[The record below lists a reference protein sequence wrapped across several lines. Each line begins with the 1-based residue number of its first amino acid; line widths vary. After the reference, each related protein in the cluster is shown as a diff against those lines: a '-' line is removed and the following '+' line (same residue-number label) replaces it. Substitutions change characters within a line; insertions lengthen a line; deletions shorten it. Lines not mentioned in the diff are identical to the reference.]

1 MQNKTQKHMDDIK
14 EILIE
19 KGIIQVFDY
28 QELDTELIDTYQY
41 FEKKFQELYQLSADV
56 FHLDNCFFYISN
68 SYKCNAFAGIIENHN
83 IIGITNGY
91 PVLIKDKFNDKFFS
105 NSLCIAFINEKSIS
119 DAYCDLH
126 EDQNF
131 KFNEFVLNCSIEY
144 TFAHEFQ
151 HILQFNSSKIS
162 KDILYS
168 ENLDKNDFNLK
179 KHSWEFDADRMAS
192 YQGKRI

>member
-1 MQNKTQKHMDDIK
+1 MDDIK

-83 IIGITNGY
+83 IIGITN
-91 PVLIKDKFNDKFFS
+91 
-105 NSLCIAFINEKSIS
+105 
-119 DAYCDLH
+119 
-126 EDQNF
+126 
-131 KFNEFVLNCSIEY
+131 
-144 TFAHEFQ
+144 
-151 HILQFNSSKIS
+151 
-162 KDILYS
+162 
-168 ENLDKNDFNLK
+168 
-179 KHSWEFDADRMAS
+179 
-192 YQGKRI
+192 